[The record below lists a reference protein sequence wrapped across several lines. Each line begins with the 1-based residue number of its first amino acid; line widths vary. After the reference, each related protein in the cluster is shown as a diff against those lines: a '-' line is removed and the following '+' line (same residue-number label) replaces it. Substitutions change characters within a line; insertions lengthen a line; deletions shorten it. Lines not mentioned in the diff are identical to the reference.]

1 MAENSEFVSPEILD
15 ELKILEKKYAKT
27 TYLTFTEIGELLEKK
42 PSVIAQYAKAGLI
55 HPIQQGPKKLVR
67 LDEVYFLEVCMRAV
81 KYYGCSYVACK
92 IFGGLLRQLDVSPQ
106 QYMNL
111 IKKLEDELL
120 APDEVLKNVNSYTN
134 RGIYQKKKNSKSA
147 EDI

>member
-1 MAENSEFVSPEILD
+1 MAKNSEFISPEILD

-67 LDEVYFLEVCMRAV
+67 LDEV
-81 KYYGCSYVACK
+81 
-92 IFGGLLRQLDVSPQ
+92 
-106 QYMNL
+106 
-111 IKKLEDELL
+111 
-120 APDEVLKNVNSYTN
+120 
-134 RGIYQKKKNSKSA
+134 
-147 EDI
+147 